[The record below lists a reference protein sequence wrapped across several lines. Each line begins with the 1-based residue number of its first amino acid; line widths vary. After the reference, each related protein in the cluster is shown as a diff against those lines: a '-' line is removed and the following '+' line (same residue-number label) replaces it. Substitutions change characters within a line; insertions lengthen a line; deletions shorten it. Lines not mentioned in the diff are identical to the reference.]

1 MTLDLPMI
9 WAVIIATAV
18 FLYVVLDGFDL
29 GVGILFPFAT
39 DAERDVMVASIA
51 PVWDGNETW
60 LVLGG
65 GGLFAAFPLAYATL
79 MPAMYLPI
87 GFMLTALIFRG
98 VAFEFRAKAGKRG
111 RPFWTAAFAGG
122 SLVAAL
128 SQGLVL
134 GGFLQGITVQ
144 GRSFA
149 GGHWDWLS
157 PFSLLVA
164 ASLAVGYALLGACWL
179 ILKTE
184 GELNQKARQWS
195 RQLAVGVGF
204 AMFSVSLAMLSVN
217 PSVAARWGV
226 SMTSVDWLTFMT
238 VAPLPVLAGIAIVTC
253 WWNAGQADSER
264 APMLAAI
271 GIFVTGFLG
280 LALSTYPNIIPYDIT
295 IRQAAA
301 ADNALALMLVGVTVM
316 LPVILGYTAYVYW
329 VFRGKV
335 TADAAYH

>member
-1 MTLDLPMI
+1 
-9 WAVIIATAV
+9 
-18 FLYVVLDGFDL
+18 
-29 GVGILFPFAT
+29 
-39 DAERDVMVASIA
+39 
-51 PVWDGNETW
+51 
-60 LVLGG
+60 
-65 GGLFAAFPLAYATL
+65 

-98 VAFEFRAKAGKRG
+98 VAFEFRGKAGKRG
-111 RPFWTAAFAGG
+111 KPFWTAAFTGG

-134 GGFLQGITVQ
+134 GGFLQGIKVE

-149 GGHWDWLS
+149 GGHWDWLT

-164 ASLAVGYALLGACWL
+164 VSLAVGYALLGAGWL

-184 GELNQKARQWS
+184 GELNTKARRWT
-195 RQLAVGVGF
+195 RRLAMGVGV
-204 AMFSVSLAMLSVN
+204 AMFAVSLAMLAVDPTVS
-217 PSVAARWGV
+217 SHWGV
-226 SMTSVDWLTFMT
+226 SMTSIDWFKFVV
-238 VAPLPVLAGIAIVTC
+238 VAPLPVLAGASIVAC
-253 WWNAGQADSER
+253 WWYAGQADSER
-264 APMLAAI
+264 VPILATV
-271 GIFVTGFLG
+271 GIFLTGFLG

-301 ADNALALMLVGVTVM
+301 ADNALTLLLVGVTVM

-329 VFRGKV
+329 VFRGKA